1 MLLEVGG
8 HFFGKGVDRVI
19 RAVAALPEELRSR
32 CCFCIAGAA
41 DERRIRAF
49 GRRCG
54 LPEQALRVLGPR
66 KDVPGLLLAAD
77 LMVHPARNEAA
88 GNVLLEGIA
97 SGLPVICSA
106 ACGFC
111 DFVAEAGGVVVPEPW
126 SDRVFLQ
133 LLTEMLGRPGEYRA
147 RIISHGGGR
156 NFCCRAGGCRRPAGG
171 VRPESDKCGM
181 SGEKVTE
188 CVFSCSAS
196 KVPGWGFI
204 FHTSKRPSGGA
215 AMRSPS
221 GIITGWR
228 HFAGSLCPGTWP
240 MNVVSVRLNGW

>member
-1 MLLEVGG
+1 M
-8 HFFGKGVDRVI
+8 R
-19 RAVAALPEELRSR
+19 LPE
-32 CCFCIAGAA
+32 
-41 DERRIRAF
+41 
-49 GRRCG
+49 
-54 LPEQALRVLGPR
+54 
-66 KDVPGLLLAAD
+66 LLTAAD

-156 NFCCRAGGCRRPAGG
+156 NFCCRAGVAVDLLEEFVRNRTSAGCQ
-171 VRPESDKCGM
+171 
-181 SGEKVTE
+181 EK
-188 CVFSCSAS
+188 
-196 KVPGWGFI
+196 
-204 FHTSKRPSGGA
+204 R
-215 AMRSPS
+215 
-221 GIITGWR
+221 
-228 HFAGSLCPGTWP
+228 
-240 MNVVSVRLNGW
+240 